1 MEIPENEHITEISW
15 KEDYSLLAMGSKSSS
30 ILVYDSKLK
39 HLFTIYTQHKVV
51 HCICW
56 HPEGTDEDT
65 SISPFANYLAVG
77 TSDSSVIIC
86 DLSTSDKSKVFI
98 MH

>member
-15 KEDYSLLAMGSKSSS
+15 KEDYTLLAMGTNSSS

-39 HLFTIYTQHKVV
+39 HLYTIYTQHKTVQ
-51 HCICW
+51 CICW

-77 TSDSSVIIC
+77 TSDYSVVIC
-86 DLSTSDKSKVFI
+86 DLTNDNESKIFFTY
-98 MH
+98 